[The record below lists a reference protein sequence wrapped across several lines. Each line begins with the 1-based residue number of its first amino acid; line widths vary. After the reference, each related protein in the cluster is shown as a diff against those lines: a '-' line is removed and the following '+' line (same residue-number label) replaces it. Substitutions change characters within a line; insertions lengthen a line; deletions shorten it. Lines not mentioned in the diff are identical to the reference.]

1 MQWRIWWAT
10 HLPVTD
16 TEKKDE
22 ERLKREVT
30 IMAELD
36 EWRGVVTSK
45 DSLKVHK
52 NKNFFG
58 FDFEFYTVSLLVM
71 FKY

>member
-10 HLPVTD
+10 HLPATD
-16 TEKKDE
+16 REKKDE

-30 IMAELD
+30 IMAELA
-36 EWRGVVTSK
+36 EWRGVVNSK

-52 NKNFFG
+52 NENFFG
-58 FDFEFYTVSLLVM
+58 FDFEFYIVSLLVM